1 MGGASEVPWSFFVA
15 GILMVFAA
23 IVLVFAVVFKPQNV
37 IPVSRRRPD
46 AAVAA
51 ASGLTRLTDSAVAVI
66 NRRLRGSSGFL
77 VDRDKLERAGLK
89 TQPAN
94 FLLMMGAGAFVG
106 AVLGYMLGG
115 VFFALVMLATV
126 PASMLAYLS
135 LCTSR
140 RRAKFDEQLP
150 DTIQMLTGSMRAGHS
165 LMRAIDASARE
176 TDAPMAE
183 ELTRIVNE
191 TRIGRDLGDSML
203 DVAART
209 SSEDFSWIAQAI
221 EIHREV
227 GGDLSE
233 VLDHVG
239 ETIRDRNQI
248 RRQVQ
253 ALSAEGKMS
262 AGVLMALPI
271 VLFFAL
277 ILINPAYAKTFTST
291 LPGFMML
298 GAAGIMLTA
307 GGFWLIRLIKPKY

>member
-1 MGGASEVPWSFFVA
+1 MDASDVPASFFIA
-15 GILMVFAA
+15 GILLVFAA
-23 IVLVFAVVFKPQNV
+23 IALLFAVVFKPQNV

-46 AAVAA
+46 VVVTAAT
-51 ASGLTRLTDSAVAVI
+51 GLTRLTDSAVAVI
-66 NRRLRGSSGFL
+66 NKRLKGGSGFL

-89 TQPAN
+89 TQPADY
-94 FLLMMGAGAFVG
+94 LLMMGAGAFVG
-106 AVLGYMLGG
+106 AILGYLLGG
-115 VFFALVMLATV
+115 IFFAIVFLVAV
-126 PASMLAYLS
+126 PAGMLAYLS
-135 LCTSR
+135 LLASR

-165 LMRAIDASARE
+165 LLRAIDASARE
-176 TDAPMAE
+176 TDAPMSE

-203 DVAART
+203 DVSDRT
-209 SSEDFSWIAQAI
+209 SSEDFSWISQAI

-227 GGDLSE
+227 GGDLAE

-248 RRQVQ
+248 RRQVK

-277 ILINPAYAKTFTST
+277 ILINASYAKTFTST
-291 LPGFMML
+291 VPGFMML
-298 GAAGIMLTA
+298 GAAGVMLTA
-307 GGFWLIRLIKPKY
+307 GGFWLSRLIKPKY

>member
-1 MGGASEVPWSFFVA
+1 MDASDVPASFFVA
-15 GILMVFAA
+15 GILMVFAT
-23 IVLVFAVVFKPQNV
+23 IVLLFAVVFKSQHV

-46 AAVAA
+46 AVVPA

-66 NRRLRGSSGFL
+66 NRRLKGGSGFL

-89 TQPAN
+89 TQPADY
-94 FLLMMGAGAFVG
+94 LLMMGAGAFVG
-106 AVLGYMLGG
+106 AILGYMLGG
-115 VFFALVMLATV
+115 LFFAVVLLVAV
-126 PASMLAYLS
+126 PAGMLAYLS
-135 LCTSR
+135 LRTSK

-165 LMRAIDASARE
+165 LLRAIDASARE
-176 TDAPMAE
+176 TDAPMSE

-191 TRIGRDLGDSML
+191 TRIGRDLGESML
-203 DVAART
+203 DVSDRT
-209 SSEDFSWIAQAI
+209 SSEDFSWVSQAI

-227 GGDLSE
+227 GGDLAE

-248 RRQVQ
+248 RRQVK

-262 AGVLMALPI
+262 AAVLMGLPI

-277 ILINPAYAKTFTST
+277 ILINASYAKTFTST
-291 LPGFMML
+291 VPGFMML
-298 GAAGIMLTA
+298 GAAGVMLTA
-307 GGFWLIRLIKPKY
+307 GGFWLSQLIKPKY